1 MRALA
6 ACHGAPKDEP
16 PEGSGAFVFD
26 TFRKSLEDLMNRA
39 TPPEERRTIVAR
51 MRDTL
56 IQAKASLTDLR
67 DGVAKTRRQLEVE
80 ERELATVRRRKD
92 LANGIGDRET
102 VEIATRFE
110 ETHAKRVEI
119 VRQKL
124 SAQEAELTMAEREV
138 ETMTVELKSAS
149 LGADGASAGA
159 ATIDPGVDPDAA
171 NADLR
176 SEIDALRRTRER
188 SEREADAERRLE
200 ELKRRMGGGG
210 GGSGGAR

>member
-1 MRALA
+1 
-6 ACHGAPKDEP
+6 
-16 PEGSGAFVFD
+16 VFD

-56 IQAKASLTDLR
+56 IQAKATLSDLR
-67 DGVAKTRRQLEVE
+67 DGVTKTRRQLEVE
-80 ERELATVRRRKD
+80 ERELATVRRRRD
-92 LANGIGDRET
+92 LASGIGDRET

-110 ETHAKRVEI
+110 ETHTKRVEI

-124 SAQEAELTMAEREV
+124 SAQEAELTMVEREV
-138 ETMTVELKSAS
+138 ETMTAELKSAAI
-149 LGADGASAGA
+149 GAESGGTGAP
-159 ATIDPGVDPDAA
+159 TIDPGVDPDAA
-171 NADLR
+171 SADLR
-176 SEIDALRRTRER
+176 SEIDSMRRARDR

-210 GGSGGAR
+210 GSGGAR

>member
-1 MRALA
+1 
-6 ACHGAPKDEP
+6 
-16 PEGSGAFVFD
+16 
-26 TFRKSLEDLMNRA
+26 MNRA

-56 IQAKASLTDLR
+56 VQAKASVSDLR
-67 DGVAKTRRQLEVE
+67 EGLGKTRRQLEVE

-124 SAQEAELTMAEREV
+124 SAQEAELAMAEREV
-138 ETMTVELKSAS
+138 ETMTVELKAAVAGT
-149 LGADGASAGA
+149 GAGGPTTPS
-159 ATIDPGVDPDAA
+159 IDPGIDPDSAD
-171 NADLR
+171 ADLR
-176 SEIDALRRTRER
+176 AEVDGLRRARER

-200 ELKRRMGGGG
+200 ELKRRMSGGGG
-210 GGSGGAR
+210 GGR